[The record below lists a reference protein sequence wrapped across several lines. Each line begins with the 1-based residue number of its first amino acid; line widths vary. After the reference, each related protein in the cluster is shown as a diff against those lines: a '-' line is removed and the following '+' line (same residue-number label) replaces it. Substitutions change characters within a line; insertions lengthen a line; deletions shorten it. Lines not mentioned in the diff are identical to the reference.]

1 MRGMDIED
9 IKRKYMSFMEQHSKE
24 KGYDLNIETTFI
36 HLSEEVGEV
45 AQQLINKKMRKDL
58 YSDDNLR
65 EEIIDVIIEA
75 IVLATVAGVDD
86 LSGAIDGKIEKLFER
101 HKFKKCK

>member
-1 MRGMDIED
+1 MDIED
-9 IKRKYMSFMEQHSKE
+9 IKRKYMHFMAQHSKQ
-24 KGYDLNIETTFI
+24 KGYGLDVETAFI

-45 AQQLINKKMRKDL
+45 AQELINKKMRKDL
-58 YSDDNLR
+58 YSDKKLR

-86 LSGAIDGKIEKLFER
+86 LGTAIDDKIEELYKR
-101 HKFKKCK
+101 HKFKKPK